1 MNALCLNLGKFD
13 GSAFL
18 EGLLG
23 CDRDANGLN
32 VVQDSVNKCLLLSDE
47 CVIVA
52 LKEEVCGLCGLD
64 GLGSAD
70 ESFVLKMVVVL
81 DSTLLAEV
89 VLDSTLLAE
98 NFDSLVIAVRS
109 LTAVVDDADCAVG
122 KLQSDDC
129 GINIIIVSITGIRQ
143 DSTGCGDLGYITAG
157 QITGSREVT
166 LTT

>member
-23 CDRDANGLN
+23 CDRDANGLKTILAAYRN
-32 VVQDSVNKCLLLSDE
+32 FLVVQDSVNKCLLLSDE

-81 DSTLLAEV
+81 DSTLLAE
-89 VLDSTLLAE
+89 D
-98 NFDSLVIAVRS
+98 FDSLVIAVRS
-109 LTAVVDDADCAVG
+109 LTAVVDDTDGAVR

-143 DSTGCGDLGYITAG
+143 DSTGCRNFCNIVSVKMPPETA
-157 QITGSREVT
+157 T
-166 LTT
+166 